1 MMLLRQFIIFN
12 NMTLKEGASN
22 EIISRWPEYR
32 QRNVALMSGWYG
44 EEYRKNMLAGIEVV
58 KDHYNTLKTQG
69 ATTWTIAA
77 STSNLLDELTR

>member
-1 MMLLRQFIIFN
+1 MTLLRQFIIFN

>member
-1 MMLLRQFIIFN
+1 MLLRQFIIFN

-58 KDHYNTLKTQG
+58 KDHYNTLKAQG